1 MLLKVNIVDN
11 SISEM
16 FDFLENLGDFI
27 ICNKNIYIETDNIR
41 KTNKYFKKDNVSVI
55 NEDNYKSENSG
66 MVVAWL
72 KDKLIKQELS
82 EFEKSEECQAKL
94 RKFSEYMDALETK
107 KFGGVN
113 AVERDEETGTNP
125 SC

>member
-16 FDFLENLGDFI
+16 FDFLESLGDFI

-94 RKFSEYMDALETK
+94 RKFSEYMDALEAK
-107 KFGGVN
+107 KFGGVET
-113 AVERDEETGTNP
+113 VERDEEAGTNP